1 MNILVDAPPEIVT
14 IGTTEYPLNT
24 DFRACLKIIMAFED
38 NELTPQEKQLILLS
52 NLYSVV
58 PNDLN
63 AALDHAN
70 WFLNGGK
77 EKPTDDEGEITHVR
91 VYSFAKD
98 GNFIYAAFRQTH
110 GIDLS
115 TAQLHWWTFLAL
127 FMDLGQDTT
136 FCQLTAL
143 RKRLKTGKASKE
155 EKAAA
160 FEMGEMIDI
169 PEIDERTLGEKE
181 AENDFLRKVREL
193 EEKKRHAV

>member
-1 MNILVDAPPEIVT
+1 MNILVNAPPESVT
-14 IGTTEYPLNT
+14 ITDIEYPLNT

-38 NELTPQEKQLILLS
+38 NELTPQEKQLVLLG
-52 NLYSVV
+52 NLYSVA
-58 PNDLN
+58 PNDLT
-63 AALDHAN
+63 AALDRAN

-77 EKPTDDEGEITHVR
+77 ENTPDENPTSPIR

-110 GIDLS
+110 GIDLA

-160 FEMGEMIDI
+160 FEMGEMIDL
-169 PEIDERTLGEKE
+169 PEVDDRTLDEKE
-181 AENDFLRKVREL
+181 AENEFLRKVRKL
-193 EEKKRHAV
+193 EEKRNAV

>member
-1 MNILVDAPPEIVT
+1 MNILTDAPPETVT
-14 IGTTEYPLNT
+14 INTTEYRLNT

-38 NELTPQEKQLILLS
+38 NELTPQEKQLILLG

-63 AALDHAN
+63 AALDRAN

-77 EKPTDDEGEITHVR
+77 EDANINTEENPR

-110 GIDLS
+110 GIDLA

-155 EKAAA
+155 ERAAA
-160 FEMGEMIDI
+160 REMGSMIDL
-169 PEIDERTLGEKE
+169 PEIDKRTLDEKE
-181 AENDFLRKVREL
+181 LESEFLRKVREL
-193 EEKKRHAV
+193 EEKRNAV

>member
-1 MNILVDAPPEIVT
+1 MNILTDAPPETVEIN
-14 IGTTEYPLNT
+14 TTEYRLNT

-38 NELTPQEKQLILLS
+38 NELTPQEKQLILLG

-58 PNDLN
+58 PNDLE
-63 AALDHAN
+63 AALDCAN

-77 EKPTDDEGEITHVR
+77 TNATNTDEESPR

-110 GIDLS
+110 GIDLA
-115 TAQLHWWTFLAL
+115 TANLHWWTFLAL

-155 EKAAA
+155 ERAAA
-160 FEMGEMIDI
+160 REMGDIIDL
-169 PEIDERTLGEKE
+169 PDIDNRTLDEKE
-181 AENDFLRKVREL
+181 LESEFLRKVREL
-193 EEKKRHAV
+193 EEKRNGL

>member
-1 MNILVDAPPEIVT
+1 MNILVDAP
-14 IGTTEYPLNT
+14 TESVDISGKIYQLNT
-24 DFRACLKIIMAFED
+24 DFRTCLKIIMAFED
-38 NELTPQEKQLILLS
+38 NDLTPQEKQLILLG

-58 PNDLN
+58 PNDLT
-63 AALDHAN
+63 AALERAN

-77 EKPTDDEGEITHVR
+77 ENTPDENPTSPVR

-110 GIDLS
+110 GIDLA

-160 FEMGEMIDI
+160 YEMGEMIDL
-169 PEIDERTLGEKE
+169 PEVDERTLDEKE
-181 AENDFLRKVREL
+181 AENEFLRKVRKL
-193 EEKKRHAV
+193 EEKRNAV